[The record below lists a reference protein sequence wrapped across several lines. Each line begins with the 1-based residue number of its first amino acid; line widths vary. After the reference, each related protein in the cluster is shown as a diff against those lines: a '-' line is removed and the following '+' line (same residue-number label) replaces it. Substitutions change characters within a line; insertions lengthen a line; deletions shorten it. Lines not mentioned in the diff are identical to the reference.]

1 MVEVGLG
8 GRWDATNIVEA
19 QVAVVCPIDLD
30 HTHLLGDTIAEIAA
44 EKAGIIKA
52 GSKAVLAAQQPEARR
67 GCCSPGATRSVPR
80 CSARA
85 SSSA

>member
-1 MVEVGLG
+1 MTALAYAAFADAPVDVAVVEVGLG

-44 EKAGIIKA
+44 E
-52 GSKAVLAAQQPEARR
+52 
-67 GCCSPGATRSVPR
+67 
-80 CSARA
+80 
-85 SSSA
+85 